1 VTPADTAAA
10 LKKPIGDLG
19 MQFMADPL
27 TRAAGKAVG
36 LRGRPLYHLGRG
48 GALGDVPAEIVVAAF
63 AFFPPEVVIEHW
75 NAGRQVIS
83 PPDAARLYASQCNEW
98 GRRHYSDLP
107 GTARVLELLE
117 RVADGA
123 EGAGLPLFVGWR
135 LLPRPDDVP
144 GRLAQVV
151 NVMREHRG
159 SVHAGA
165 VAAVGLGPL
174 EANLAGSYGTA
185 VAKFFEWP
193 EPYPD
198 AAPYKALWEQ
208 AEELTAAAAALPYA
222 ILTGDER
229 AELVGLLTEIHA
241 RLGLSDPLNLGG

>member
-1 VTPADTAAA
+1 VTPEQTAAA

-19 MQFMADPL
+19 MQFMADPF
-27 TRAAGKAVG
+27 TREGGKAAG

-48 GALGDVPAEIVVAAF
+48 GALGDVPAEVVVAAF

-75 NAGRQVIS
+75 NAGRQVMT
-83 PPDAARLYASQCNEW
+83 PQEGARLYAEQCNEW
-98 GRRHYSDLP
+98 GRRNFT
-107 GTARVLELLE
+107 GVAGIGRALELLE
-117 RVADGA
+117 PVVDNA

-135 LLPRPDDVP
+135 LLPRPSDVP
-144 GRLAQVV
+144 GRLAQVI

-159 SVHAGA
+159 SVHACA

-174 EANLAGSYGTA
+174 EANLAGTYGTA

-198 AAPYKALWEQ
+198 ATPYKALWEQ
-208 AEELTAAAAALPYA
+208 AEELTAAAAAPPYSV
-222 ILTGDER
+222 LSEDDR
-229 AELVGLLTEIHA
+229 AELVSVLTGIHA
-241 RLGLSDPLNLGG
+241 HLGKTDLFS

>member
-1 VTPADTAAA
+1 MTPEETAAA

-27 TRAAGKAVG
+27 TREAGKAVG

-63 AFFPPEVVIEHW
+63 AFFPPSVVLEHW
-75 NAGRQVIS
+75 NAGRQVMS
-83 PPDAARLYASQCNEW
+83 PPEGARLYAEQCNEW
-98 GRRHYSDLP
+98 GRRKYT
-107 GTARVLELLE
+107 GVAGIGRVLELLE
-117 RVADGA
+117 RVCDNV

-144 GRLAQVV
+144 GRLAQVI

-159 SVHAGA
+159 SVHACA

-174 EANLAGSYGTA
+174 EANLAGTYGTA

-198 AAPYKALWEQ
+198 ATPYKALWEQ

-222 ILTGDER
+222 ALSGEER
-229 AELVGLLTEIHA
+229 AELVGLLTDIHA
-241 RLGLSDPLNLGG
+241 RLGLSDPFS